1 MDGHPTVLWTGNG
14 YHIYQPMAGPI
25 LEETDIFA
33 RFNDP
38 KEKILPVNSCSC
50 IRFSDE

>member
-33 RFNDP
+33 RFNDL
-38 KEKILPVNSCSC
+38 KEKILPVNSCSLHK
-50 IRFSDE
+50 IF